1 MTSGSGVAELWL
13 FISHQKK
20 FCFPVGTNCRWEL
33 SKLYIHFGNLD
44 ILMKNFTPN
53 YKAQVLL
60 STSLSVLLVACG
72 GGSGTD
78 GGQSSGSTGTQLDA
92 SKAFAAPGQNKGA
105 TVDTTTPTDTTTTT
119 TPTTTTTTTSGPSV
133 TVASCAF
140 SAVQSAVNS
149 AAAGT
154 TVKIPAG
161 DCNWGTSQLNVPGG
175 VYLQGAGKDVT
186 ILRRVGSVSESAYL
200 INYDC
205 SNGQRAILTDMTLVG
220 NGNGSIHDKG
230 LGLQNGC
237 VDFKVTNNKI
247 TKFIFAGIYIQGPL
261 KQRGVIY
268 KNDFIDNYSN
278 DLRNLGYGVAIYGD
292 GTWPA
297 LELGTQNAVFVEDNY
312 MKGNRHHVASNNSS
326 RYVFRYNTVIAN
338 DLTKDFAMTDA
349 HGKSS
354 SPTGSRSWEIY
365 KNNYSAQLSS
375 GQVYAAIGMRGGDGV
390 IFDNTIGSNIANP
403 VMLDLEGFS
412 CGTYPATGQIRQ
424 AWIWNSGTIKN
435 NCSAS
440 IQLGRDYFTSAK
452 SGYVPYT
459 YPHPLR
465 S

>member
-1 MTSGSGVAELWL
+1 MKKAVLMVCSCVAAGCSWMPAPEPVRPTLTATSCS
-13 FISHQKK
+13 
-20 FCFPVGTNCRWEL
+20 
-33 SKLYIHFGNLD
+33 
-44 ILMKNFTPN
+44 
-53 YKAQVLL
+53 
-60 STSLSVLLVACG
+60 
-72 GGSGTD
+72 
-78 GGQSSGSTGTQLDA
+78 
-92 SKAFAAPGQNKGA
+92 
-105 TVDTTTPTDTTTTT
+105 
-119 TPTTTTTTTSGPSV
+119 
-133 TVASCAF
+133 F
-140 SAVQSAVNS
+140 SAVQAAVRLAANS

-161 DCNWGTSQLNVPGG
+161 DCNWGTQQLNVPGG

-200 INYDC
+200 IKYDC
-205 SNGQRAILTDMTLVG
+205 TNGRRAILTDMTLIG

-230 LGLQNGC
+230 LGLLNGC
-237 VDFKVTNNKI
+237 VDFKVANNKF
-247 TKFIFAGIYIQGPL
+247 TKFIFAGIYIQGAI

-278 DLRNLGYGVAIYGD
+278 DLRNLGYGVAVYGD
-292 GTWPA
+292 STWPA

-312 MKGNRHHVASNNSS
+312 MKGNRHHIASNNSS

-354 SPTGSRSWEIY
+354 SPTGSRSYEIY

-375 GQVYAAIGMRGGDGV
+375 GMEYTSVGIRGGDGV
-390 IFDNTIGSNIANP
+390 IFDNTVASNIKYP
-403 VMLDLEGFS
+403 VTLEIEGS
-412 CGTYPATGQIRQ
+412 TCGTYPAVGQIRQ
-424 AWIWNSGTIKN
+424 AWIWNSGAITN
-435 NCSAS
+435 HCSSS
-440 IQLGRDYFTSAK
+440 IQLNRDYFTTAK